1 MHQTVKS
8 FGLCSK
14 FEKPVIFAGLRCH
27 KSMFDLICQY
37 VCAYL
42 TTRTSDLNVHNNA
55 GEGLG
60 WTLYVCG
67 DYILLLYLLE
77 VYRGDLCLIWWEGGR
92 RWNDK
97 LRPCFPSPDREMLY
111 SVLLSMRK

>member
-8 FGLCSK
+8 SGLCSEFK
-14 FEKPVIFAGLRCH
+14 KSVIFAGLRCH

-37 VCAYL
+37 VCTYL
-42 TTRTSDLNVHNNA
+42 TTHTSDLNVNNNA

-60 WTLYVCG
+60 RTLCICG

-77 VYRGDLCLIWWEGGR
+77 VYRGDLCLIWWEGGW

-97 LRPCFPSPDREMLY
+97 LWPCFPSPDREMLY